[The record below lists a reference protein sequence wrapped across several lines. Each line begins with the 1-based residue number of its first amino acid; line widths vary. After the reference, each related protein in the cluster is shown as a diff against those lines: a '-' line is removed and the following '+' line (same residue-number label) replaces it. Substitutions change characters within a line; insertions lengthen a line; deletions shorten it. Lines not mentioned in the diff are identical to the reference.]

1 MSRRPFVGSAGFN
14 EDQLAA
20 VAEKASPGTVA
31 GVEASRVGALE
42 PSHACDQIGRRCL
55 DDEMIMVAHQ
65 DPCPDSNA
73 GTLAAFAQ
81 GLQEQ
86 AFIAPVGRG
95 KDAIALIATC
105 HHVVKGPFKLD
116 ADLPRNTSIGARS
129 RLSQIRKSFLGLVP
143 RGKRS

>member
-55 DDEMIMVAHQ
+55 DDEVIMVAHQ

-81 GLQEQ
+81 GFQEQ

-95 KDAIALIATC
+95 KDAIALIAPS

-116 ADLPRNTSIGARS
+116 VDLPRHRSKGARS
-129 RLSQIRKSFLGLVP
+129 HLSQISKIVS
-143 RGKRS
+143 

>member
-1 MSRRPFVGSAGFN
+1 MGRRPFVGSAGFN

-20 VAEKASPGTVA
+20 VAEKASPGAVA

-55 DDEMIMVAHQ
+55 DEEVTMVTHQ
-65 DPCPDSNA
+65 DPCPASEA
-73 GTLAAFAQ
+73 GTFAAFAQ

-95 KDAIALIATC
+95 KDAIALIAAS
-105 HHVVKGPFKLD
+105 HHAVKRPLKLD
-116 ADLPRNTSIGARS
+116 ADRPRNTSIGARS
-129 RLSQIRKSFLGLVP
+129 RLSQN
-143 RGKRS
+143 

>member
-1 MSRRPFVGSAGFN
+1 MSRRPFVGSTGFN

-55 DDEMIMVAHQ
+55 DDEVIMVAHQ

-81 GLQEQ
+81 GFQEQ

-95 KDAIALIATC
+95 KDAIALIATS

-116 ADLPRNTSIGARS
+116 VDLPRHRSKGARS
-129 RLSQIRKSFLGLVP
+129 HLSQISKIVS
-143 RGKRS
+143 

>member
-20 VAEKASPGTVA
+20 VVEKTSLGAVA

-55 DDEMIMVAHQ
+55 DEEVTMVTHQ
-65 DPCPDSNA
+65 DPCPASEA
-73 GTLAAFAQ
+73 GTFAAFAQ

-95 KDAIALIATC
+95 KDAIALIAAS
-105 HHVVKGPFKLD
+105 HHAVKRPLKLD
-116 ADLPRNTSIGARS
+116 ADRPRNTSIGARS
-129 RLSQIRKSFLGLVP
+129 RLSQN
-143 RGKRS
+143 

>member
-1 MSRRPFVGSAGFN
+1 MSRCPFVGSAGFN
-14 EDQLAA
+14 EDRLTA

-55 DDEMIMVAHQ
+55 DEEVTMVTHQ

-81 GLQEQ
+81 GFQEQ

-95 KDAIALIATC
+95 KDAIALIATS

-116 ADLPRNTSIGARS
+116 VDLPRHRSKGARS
-129 RLSQIRKSFLGLVP
+129 HLSQISKIVS
-143 RGKRS
+143 

>member
-1 MSRRPFVGSAGFN
+1 MGRRPFVGSAGFN
-14 EDQLAA
+14 EDQLVA

-55 DDEMIMVAHQ
+55 DEEVTMVTHQ

-81 GLQEQ
+81 GFQQQ
-86 AFIAPVGRG
+86 AFIAPVRRG
-95 KDAIALIATC
+95 EDAVALIATC
-105 HHVVKGPFKLD
+105 HHAVKRPLKLD
-116 ADLPRNTSIGARS
+116 ADLSRHRSKGARS
-129 RLSQIRKSFLGLVP
+129 RLIQI
-143 RGKRS
+143 

>member
-55 DDEMIMVAHQ
+55 DDEVIMVAHQ

-81 GLQEQ
+81 GFQEQ

-95 KDAIALIATC
+95 KDAIALIATS

-116 ADLPRNTSIGARS
+116 VDLPRHRSKGARS
-129 RLSQIRKSFLGLVP
+129 HLSQISKIVS
-143 RGKRS
+143 